1 MTAATN
7 QDVETQFLRVSSHGS
22 KTIKCCTD
30 QDQITRETFNN
41 VTHLQ
46 VVDLGTFNWP
56 LLLLTQSTSVV
67 WSQSKQSLP
76 SEPHGIYHQTF
87 RPDIHQRHET
97 LFVFCHMNNKC
108 HPEYAD
114 IWVHIAVKHSH
125 FIWWLQCTVSTDIWY
140 KIVWSSAHHV
150 CCTHSVLAYRNTH
163 VCTTKRTC
171 CCLSVGHHLIILFYI
186 TSTKI

>member
-76 SEPHGIYHQTF
+76 SEPHGIYHQTQSTSVVWSQSKQSLPSQPHGIYICCVKPVKAEF
-87 RPDIHQRHET
+87 TKWTSWHLPSNFSTRHSSTTWNTVCILSHEQQMSSK
-97 LFVFCHMNNKC
+97 VCRHMSTYC
-108 HPEYAD
+108 
-114 IWVHIAVKHSH
+114 
-125 FIWWLQCTVSTDIWY
+125 IWWL
-140 KIVWSSAHHV
+140 
-150 CCTHSVLAYRNTH
+150 
-163 VCTTKRTC
+163 
-171 CCLSVGHHLIILFYI
+171 
-186 TSTKI
+186 